1 MKLYEIEM
9 SIEQTIAKMFEL
21 VDEETG
27 EVDSEAL
34 AELEALNIARETKLE
49 NIACYIKN
57 LEADVLAL
65 KREEDTLAKR
75 RKVTENEIERL
86 KNFLSNHIS
95 PEEKFKFSRA
105 VISFRK
111 SEKVEILDEDIIP
124 ERYKTEEITY
134 KVSKNDIKADLKAGI
149 KVAGAEL
156 VENHN
161 LQIK

>member
-9 SIEQTIAKMFEL
+9 SIEQTIARMFEL

-65 KREEDTLAKR
+65 KREEDTLARR

-86 KNFLSNHIS
+86 KNFLINHIS
-95 PEEKFKFSRA
+95 PEEKFNFSRA

-149 KVAGAEL
+149 EVAGAEL